1 MQGLQAPAE
10 AFKGA
15 TILMWK
21 GELPVRLAQLRQLL
35 KPTEDGDVISN
46 DDKHRLIDMGMARR
60 CVNARNIH
68 FTAITPMGIATLM
81 DVGVI
86 NVPEEAMEL
95 REALK
100 GYLWSMGLTESYKEK
115 RRVF

>member
-1 MQGLQAPAE
+1 
-10 AFKGA
+10 
-15 TILMWK
+15 MWT